1 MACALDQDGLS
12 HEGAPGRSWGQGQ
25 PEEGRMADVR
35 REFQLLAGGEA
46 FVALLGAEDPPTV
59 EDSPEAL
66 IEAIDTALGVEATPA
81 ARAVLFYVLVRD
93 AGDEHPE
100 WRALYDAWRLVES

>member
-1 MACALDQDGLS
+1 MAG
-12 HEGAPGRSWGQGQ
+12 
-25 PEEGRMADVR
+25 VR
-35 REFQLLAGGEA
+35 REFQLLAGGAA

-93 AGDEHPE
+93 AGDAHPE
-100 WRALYDAWRLVES
+100 WRALYDAWSGAMDRR